1 MSLPMSLVE
10 AARKK
15 RPVFTVSAG
24 RSGTKFLAKL
34 LGLFPDTAA
43 HHEPSPSF
51 VHGMRHAQSNPEAA
65 LAFVRDHKLGAI
77 ARTSDRLPVAAIAET
92 CGKSVVRAPTSSP
105 AVRTP
110 CSASEW

>member
-1 MSLPMSLVE
+1 MTLPMSLIE

-51 VHGMRHAQSNPEAA
+51 VHAMRHAQSNPEAA
-65 LAFVRDHKLGAI
+65 LASATESQLSMLERYDAMLDSAAGDGRFDDADEPGDEKPGAQ
-77 ARTSDRLPVAAIAET
+77 
-92 CGKSVVRAPTSSP
+92 
-105 AVRTP
+105 
-110 CSASEW
+110 